1 MKRPRVALCFSGQLR
16 AWRKALPTIKEFI
29 SLFPHDPDI
38 FMHVWNFNSTS
49 HALITDPAL
58 DNGINLVDHKEIQ
71 DCIEELSP
79 KKYVIENYETSNS
92 IRDRTYFAIQSLQGV
107 GNLKESSRNIYWMAP
122 QYYGINKA
130 SLLREEFED
139 ENEFYYDCVIRMRYD
154 AYFTKE
160 ALTNFSSYFSANSME
175 PFTLYGTHMQYLDR
189 SPGVSLGDIFFCA
202 DSMTYTLAS
211 QYVDHLP
218 HVYEALNWKF
228 SPPSIFLLPE
238 HYFPFFLRSL
248 FLNLE
253 HLDFL
258 DPKIARPAEYFERL
272 TENGRVPYGCDI

>member
-1 MKRPRVALCFSGQLR
+1 VKRPRIALCFSGQLR

-49 HALITDPAL
+49 HGIEKDPAQ
-58 DNGINLVDHKEIQ
+58 DIVIDLVDDKEIQ

-79 KKYVIENYETSNS
+79 KKYVIEDYKTCELITGK
-92 IRDRTYFAIQSLQGV
+92 TWLAIKNMQERY
-107 GNLKESSRNIYWMAP
+107 NTKEPTKSVYWLAP
-122 QYYGINKA
+122 QYYGVSKA

-154 AYFTKE
+154 TYFTKE
-160 ALTNFSSYFSANSME
+160 ALTYFSSHFSANSME
-175 PFTLYGTHMQYLDR
+175 PFTLYGTHMKYLDGF
-189 SPGVSLGDIFFCA
+189 PGVSVGDIFFCA
-202 DSMTYTLAS
+202 DSMTYSLAS

-218 HVYEALNWKF
+218 HVDEALNGRS
-228 SPPSIFLLPE
+228 SPNISLTPE
-238 HYFPFFLRSL
+238 HYFSFFLRSL

-253 HLDFL
+253 HLEFL
-258 DPKIARPAEYFERL
+258 DPKIARSAEYFKRL